1 MPKGGIRFRLLIL
14 GALPATVL
22 AFALTFWFI
31 QTRIAELD
39 NALFERGNIVAEN
52 LAPASIYGVFSGND
66 SLLQQL
72 TDSAVQRA
80 DIVDAAIY
88 DKQNHLRAYSQSNFH
103 RDINHGDIQDRPTEE
118 LSHFSHPIEL
128 SILNEEKDDPFT
140 ALSEKT
146 IEKKQVIGEVRIS
159 LSRHRTVAGQT
170 AIIYTSSLITVLGLL
185 FSFLLAYRLSLR
197 ISTPILDLTRTVKQ
211 VSDGNLGARS
221 HIQALEELSD
231 LKSGLNIM
239 AASLEKNQ
247 IQLKEKIA
255 SATSELSQSLQLLEK
270 RNYQLNEARKQA
282 EKTSKQKSKFLA
294 HMSHEIRTPMNGIL
308 GFLHILGNSHLTPTQ
323 SNQLQLIENSAN
335 NLLIIINE
343 VLDHAELESASLKLN
358 FVTFDLRRSVE
369 ESIALLSPLAHKKN
383 LHLILLIDE
392 EAPKL
397 LDSDPIRLRQILF
410 NLIGNAIK
418 FSPSGQI
425 VMRIRHL
432 TDTPEPSLLF
442 SISDSGGGISH
453 KDQKNLFEAFSQAE
467 TTEEFP
473 PPGTGLGL
481 NIAQSIVYALGGEI
495 GLASKE
501 PFGTT
506 FWFTLPSTISLHNA
520 DAPFLQKQVLL
531 LDSNKLTSRALRQQL
546 LSVSVSAIDVCPE
559 KLTEIVLNGE
569 PDSYDYLIINRDNNQ
584 LPSNLTDLEARLP
597 VLFLSHSSQVRR
609 DSFNAYSY
617 LQLPCTQT
625 ALLEALS
632 HTVDRS
638 SDTPVTPVHEAAIK
652 NRPQPHL
659 HFLVADDIEINRL
672 LLIEQI
678 KSYWNASIVEAED
691 GEVALERL
699 KEQTFDL
706 VFLDL
711 RMPKRNGLSTLKSL
725 MSTPEAL
732 NHDTP
737 FIAVTAYLPDY
748 RREEL
753 ISSGF
758 SEIILKPIVE
768 LGLMTIVNKL
778 LKLDRKQ
785 TQRDNEVNTENG
797 SSAGENH
804 SLLEDLLKKINGD
817 QQLACSLL
825 GKLNEELPEQVREA
839 LRLFKANAL
848 DDAKETIHKIHG
860 SACYFEISELGEL
873 ANQLEIALD
882 HSDLKKIT
890 ELFPLL
896 EKEVARFTA
905 LCQEALR

>member
-39 NALFERGNIVAEN
+39 NALFERGNIIAEN

-369 ESIALLSPLAHKKN
+369 ESIAL
-383 LHLILLIDE
+383 
-392 EAPKL
+392 
-397 LDSDPIRLRQILF
+397 
-410 NLIGNAIK
+410 
-418 FSPSGQI
+418 
-425 VMRIRHL
+425 
-432 TDTPEPSLLF
+432 
-442 SISDSGGGISH
+442 
-453 KDQKNLFEAFSQAE
+453 
-467 TTEEFP
+467 
-473 PPGTGLGL
+473 
-481 NIAQSIVYALGGEI
+481 
-495 GLASKE
+495 
-501 PFGTT
+501 
-506 FWFTLPSTISLHNA
+506 
-520 DAPFLQKQVLL
+520 
-531 LDSNKLTSRALRQQL
+531 
-546 LSVSVSAIDVCPE
+546 
-559 KLTEIVLNGE
+559 
-569 PDSYDYLIINRDNNQ
+569 
-584 LPSNLTDLEARLP
+584 
-597 VLFLSHSSQVRR
+597 
-609 DSFNAYSY
+609 
-617 LQLPCTQT
+617 
-625 ALLEALS
+625 
-632 HTVDRS
+632 
-638 SDTPVTPVHEAAIK
+638 
-652 NRPQPHL
+652 
-659 HFLVADDIEINRL
+659 
-672 LLIEQI
+672 
-678 KSYWNASIVEAED
+678 
-691 GEVALERL
+691 
-699 KEQTFDL
+699 
-706 VFLDL
+706 
-711 RMPKRNGLSTLKSL
+711 
-725 MSTPEAL
+725 
-732 NHDTP
+732 
-737 FIAVTAYLPDY
+737 
-748 RREEL
+748 
-753 ISSGF
+753 
-758 SEIILKPIVE
+758 
-768 LGLMTIVNKL
+768 
-778 LKLDRKQ
+778 
-785 TQRDNEVNTENG
+785 
-797 SSAGENH
+797 
-804 SLLEDLLKKINGD
+804 
-817 QQLACSLL
+817 
-825 GKLNEELPEQVREA
+825 
-839 LRLFKANAL
+839 
-848 DDAKETIHKIHG
+848 
-860 SACYFEISELGEL
+860 
-873 ANQLEIALD
+873 
-882 HSDLKKIT
+882 
-890 ELFPLL
+890 
-896 EKEVARFTA
+896 
-905 LCQEALR
+905 